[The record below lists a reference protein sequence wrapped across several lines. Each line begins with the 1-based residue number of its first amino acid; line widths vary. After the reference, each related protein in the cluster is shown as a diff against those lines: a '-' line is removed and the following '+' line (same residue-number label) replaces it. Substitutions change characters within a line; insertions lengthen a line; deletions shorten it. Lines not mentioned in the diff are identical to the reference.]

1 MPVSLNSES
10 KRIWQQ
16 MMRFKVRLHKPLIHM
31 HTLLIRTNAFTL
43 MVMDTSWVRDDSF
56 LFGRASLCG
65 TL

>member
-1 MPVSLNSES
+1 
-10 KRIWQQ
+10 